1 MAATAVRWRNNT
13 FVFLLTA
20 MGRSTRLSHW
30 KHLSRLTRRAHL
42 NAALVLTMGLASVA
56 MAGAVLPSRSQSEG
70 SAPLRAVNMARMK
83 AETLNGGL
91 QVYRAAACMHQ
102 QSGGACLI
110 RSSSAGYVFRFYG
123 GGPGWQQLGLP
134 PTVET
139 ELLVAP
145 DGRSIREVIY
155 NGPVRSS
162 GSTRR

>member
-1 MAATAVRWRNNT
+1 
-13 FVFLLTA
+13 
-20 MGRSTRLSHW
+20 MGQPTRLSR
-30 KHLSRLTRRAHL
+30 LACPNRLTPLNRV
-42 NAALVLTMGLASVA
+42 NAALALSMTLASVTIT
-56 MAGAVLPSRSQSEG
+56 GAFLPSRSQSEG

-102 QSGGACLI
+102 QSGGSCLI

-134 PTVET
+134 PTMET
-139 ELLVAP
+139 EILVAP

-155 NGPVRSS
+155 NGPIRAT